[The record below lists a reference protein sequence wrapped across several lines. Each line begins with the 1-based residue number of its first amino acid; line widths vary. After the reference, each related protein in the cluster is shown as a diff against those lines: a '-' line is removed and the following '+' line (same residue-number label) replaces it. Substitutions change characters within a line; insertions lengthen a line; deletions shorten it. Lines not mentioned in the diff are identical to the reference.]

1 MRAIFHSRIFCA
13 GEDWRISNVDL
24 LNSIKT
30 SILSLCTFK
39 GVNEM
44 ASLFICAHNENYKC
58 SAFHVCWLWEARLWF
73 FAHTAGW
80 NDGAGCCSCCLPL
93 SLLSLLSPS
102 GPWLFCKVF
111 EYTLPPFA
119 LRGTAFLVVCWLFG
133 GVYGVYLP
141 SLLFAS
147 PPFASLVRVLA
158 PWAAGCLQW
167 RANAVICPTLCSWN
181 AGCVCAKCSWDSR
194 CWKLML

>member
-80 NDGAGCCSCCLPL
+80 NDGAGCCGCCLPL

-102 GPWLFCKVF
+102 GPWLFCKAF
-111 EYTLPPFA
+111 ECTLPPFA

-147 PPFASLVRVLA
+147 PPSVCVTSSCS
-158 PWAAGCLQW
+158 G
-167 RANAVICPTLCSWN
+167 TLSCRLPSVE
-181 AGCVCAKCSWDSR
+181 GKCSYMPHS
-194 CWKLML
+194 L